1 VFEFEADPRRAAS
14 LDGGVD
20 VVWLC
25 SAGSSYITGTVI
37 PIDGGQNASVKP
49 PQMYRQDQ
57 PMEAAN

>member
-1 VFEFEADPRRAAS
+1 M
-14 LDGGVD
+14 

-25 SAGSSYITGTVI
+25 SPGSSYITGTVI
-37 PIDGGQNASVKP
+37 LIDGGQNAGVKP